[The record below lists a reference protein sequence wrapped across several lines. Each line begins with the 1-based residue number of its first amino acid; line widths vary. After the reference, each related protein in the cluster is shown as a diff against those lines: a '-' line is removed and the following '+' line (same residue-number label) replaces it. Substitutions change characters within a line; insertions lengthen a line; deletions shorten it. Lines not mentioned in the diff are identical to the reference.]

1 MRFLAISGLLVS
13 IAGCQNSGA
22 FHCDGWKPIRMKAA
36 TASYIVKNDQEF
48 AADVLG
54 HNEFG
59 ERTKCWDA
67 GKTNVGKK

>member
-1 MRFLAISGLLVS
+1 
-13 IAGCQNSGA
+13 
-22 FHCDGWKPIRMKAA
+22 MKAA